1 MQVVEKTRHINVTF
15 SGYGLPLIKEA
26 ILKAYPKSK
35 IIEEENDDEVL
46 ELWEDTD
53 IAKQIKTRKTP
64 GRTLAI
70 YRDRSGMTLVQLA
83 EKIGTKYTNISAM
96 ENDRRPIGL
105 RMAKKLGEV
114 LNVDYTKFL
123 R

>member
-1 MQVVEKTRHINVTF
+1 MQVVEKAHHINATF
-15 SGYGLPLIKEA
+15 RGYGISLIKEA
-26 ILKAYPKSK
+26 ILKAYPESQ
-35 IIEEENDDEVL
+35 IIEEENDDEEL
-46 ELWEDTD
+46 ELWENTD
-53 IAKQIKTRKTP
+53 IAKEIKSRKTP

>member
-1 MQVVEKTRHINVTF
+1 MQVVEKTLHINAKF
-15 SGYGLPLIKEA
+15 NGYGIPLIKEA
-26 ILKAYPKSK
+26 ILKVYPNSQ
-35 IIEEENDDEVL
+35 IIEDENDDEVL
-46 ELWEDTD
+46 ELWDDTD
-53 IAKQIKTRKTP
+53 IAKEIKTRKTP

-70 YRDRSGMTLVQLA
+70 YRERSEMTLVQLA
-83 EKIGTKYTNISAM
+83 EKVGTKYTNISAM
-96 ENDRRPIGL
+96 ENDRRTIGL